1 MKLPRGRVRLAGLAA
16 AAALTM
22 LFAACKDSNSVAAPS
37 PASPSAAVNVTG
49 TWTGSFQ
56 SYATACSGSAV
67 SATFAQR
74 GSDVTGMVVADACGI
89 RGTFRGAVS
98 GTTLSGHVEMQ
109 GCTGGAVLGT
119 VSESGVSMTIG
130 DFTRPVVSGD
140 AIVIPGGATSL
151 HK

>member
-1 MKLPRGRVRLAGLAA
+1 MRLQQRRGRLAALAA
-16 AAALTM
+16 AATVTL
-22 LFAACKDSNSVAAPS
+22 LFAACKDSNSMTAPS
-37 PASPSAAVNVTG
+37 PASSASVNVAG

-56 SYATACSGSAV
+56 SYATACSGSVV
-67 SATFAQR
+67 SATFEQH
-74 GSDVTGMVVADACGI
+74 GSEVTGLVAADACGI
-89 RGTFRGAVS
+89 RGAFQGVVT

-119 VSESGVSMTIG
+119 ASASGVSITIG

-151 HK
+151 HR